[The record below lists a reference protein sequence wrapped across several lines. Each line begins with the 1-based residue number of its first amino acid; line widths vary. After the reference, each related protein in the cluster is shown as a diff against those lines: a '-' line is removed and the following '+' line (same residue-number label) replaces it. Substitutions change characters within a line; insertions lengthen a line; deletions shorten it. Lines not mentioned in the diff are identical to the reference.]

1 MFEPKKMK
9 HRKWHKG
16 RSRGIERR
24 GTEISFGSFGLKS
37 LSAKWITSAQL
48 EAARRAIIR
57 YLKKKGKLWIRIFPS
72 KPVTSKGDEVP
83 MGGGKGAVSHYV
95 FPIKPGKIIFELDG
109 IEEELA
115 KEIFKKASDKLSVK
129 TKFVKK

>member
-115 KEIFKKASDKLSVK
+115 KEIFKKAADKLSVK